1 MINEF
6 RGKYYFLSNFYMAPV
21 IWDGVHYTNNESAF
35 QSAKLT
41 SRIKRQYFSELDP
54 SSAKKKRKKS
64 PIKT

>member
-1 MINEF
+1 
-6 RGKYYFLSNFYMAPV
+6 MAPV

-54 SSAKKKRKKS
+54 SSAKKRKKS